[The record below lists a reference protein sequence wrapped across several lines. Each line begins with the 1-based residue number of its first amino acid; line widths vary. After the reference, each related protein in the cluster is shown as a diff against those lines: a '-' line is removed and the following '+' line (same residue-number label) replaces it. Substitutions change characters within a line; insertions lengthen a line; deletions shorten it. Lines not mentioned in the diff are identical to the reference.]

1 MILIQQR
8 AIVHFYIRLFHIEA
22 EELSIKFQNIADF
35 IDLAAAW
42 GGNKTRAG
50 EVVNV
55 AQISSLQGTMKS
67 NNKR

>member
-1 MILIQQR
+1 M
-8 AIVHFYIRLFHIEA
+8 
-22 EELSIKFQNIADF
+22 SIKFQNIADF

-42 GGNKTRAG
+42 GGNKMRAG

-67 NNKR
+67 NKKHKSRAKTAVVGNITCFKKY